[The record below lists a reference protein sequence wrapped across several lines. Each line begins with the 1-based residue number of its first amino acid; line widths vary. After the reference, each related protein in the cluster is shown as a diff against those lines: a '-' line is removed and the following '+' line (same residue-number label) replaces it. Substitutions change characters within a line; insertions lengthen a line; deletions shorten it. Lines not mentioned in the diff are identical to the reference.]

1 MKITKKITS
10 IVLALLLA
18 VSAFAGLAITANAAP
33 AYSYD
38 KPASA
43 TLKIHKGDIDQV
55 GDGTTQVG
63 DNATNKVIG
72 NTNTL
77 TGTELDEPAD
87 FKALTKVQ
95 AQFAIYYVGNEKTP
109 VPTNVDKTQYTPK
122 GTVKTD
128 KTTGIATFTADGT
141 DNPLGLYYVEEVNF
155 PDMVTYQ
162 TTAPFFVYL
171 PMTGQNVKDTST
183 TSASYTGMT
192 WLATVDVYPK
202 NLTTLGGATLTKT
215 INNKNVADITAD
227 DKVTQYPEF
236 TIYDITTTQP
246 TEGEGNVL
254 DYTGV
259 PVVAGN
265 IVIGTAYATYTVNAD
280 DRYATATVAQ
290 KNGTIAVDGLP
301 VGRYRFVE
309 TKPAIVDGKTL
320 PIATYQD
327 FTISIGQNV
336 DVVTADISDSATAD
350 GAVAFGTVTKTADD
364 NATYSFTVN
373 NSTEPTV
380 TKEVTKA
387 DGAKTN
393 GDGGSFNIGDNVVW
407 TITPDVPTDIA
418 NYQKFEITD
427 NVDSRLDF
435 VYADGGAAADAVV
448 VKLDGTEVTT
458 GFTKTVTG
466 RAIKVEITDFAALI
480 GKTLTIEIT
489 TKINSS
495 ADADAQINNKA
506 TLDYTNE
513 YGHTGS
519 DDSLEPYVYTG
530 AFKIEKV
537 DAADSTKMLANV
549 EFTLTDSTGAAVNV
563 TYDNAKKIYV
573 VDKTSN
579 SNTVKTEADGT
590 IYVKGLK
597 YATGTNAYKLTE
609 TKTNNGYQ
617 LLSAPVDIT
626 VAYGTGTNAVT
637 VKNVK
642 QPDLP
647 LTGGMGTILF
657 TVAGLALIG
666 GGAFFFIRS
675 RKTRKE
681 EI

>member
-33 AYSYD
+33 TFSTT
-38 KPASA
+38 KPTSA
-43 TLKIHKGDIDQV
+43 TLNIHKGDIDHV
-55 GDGTTQVG
+55 GDDSTQTSG
-63 DNATNKVIG
+63 DNKVIG
-72 NTNTL
+72 NINTL
-77 TGTELDEPAD
+77 TGTELDAPAN

-109 VPTNVDKTQYTPK
+109 VPTTVNKDSYDPK
-122 GTVKTD
+122 GTVTTD

-141 DNPLGLYYVEEVNF
+141 TNPLGLYYVEEVNF
-155 PDMVTYQ
+155 PDMVTYK
-162 TTAPFFVYL
+162 TAAPFFVYL
-171 PMTGQNVKDTST
+171 PMTAQNVKGDD
-183 TSASYTGMT
+183 ASNNGTK
-192 WLATVDVYPK
+192 WLSTVDVYPK
-202 NLTTLGGATLTKT
+202 NLTTLGGATLKKT
-215 INNKNVADITAD
+215 INNKNVADITDD

-236 TIYDITTTQP
+236 TIYDITTTNP
-246 TEGEGNVL
+246 TAGEDGVL

-259 PVVAGN
+259 PVVASD
-265 IVIGTAYATYTVNAD
+265 IAIGSEYAAYTVNAD

-290 KNGTIAVDGLP
+290 KNGVIAVDGLP
-301 VGRYRFVE
+301 VGTYRFVE
-309 TKPAIVDGKTL
+309 TTPAIVDGKTL

-327 FTISIGQNV
+327 FTIAIGKNV
-336 DVVTADISDSATAD
+336 DVVTADSDS
-350 GAVAFGTVTKTADD
+350 FGTITVATGDDVANYTKE
-364 NATYSFTVN
+364 VN

-387 DGAKTN
+387 DGTTKTTS
-393 GDGGSFNIGDNVVW
+393 DGGSFNIGDNVVW
-407 TITPDVPTDIA
+407 TITPDIPSDIA
-418 NYQKFEITD
+418 KYQKFEITD

-435 VYADGGAAADAVV
+435 VYADGGSAADAVV
-448 VKLDGTEVTT
+448 VKLDGAEVTT
-458 GFTKTVTG
+458 GFTKTVTD
-466 RAIKVEITDFAALI
+466 RAVKVAINDFTALI

-489 TKINSS
+489 TKINAS
-495 ADADAQINNKA
+495 AVADEQIENQAKLN
-506 TLDYTNE
+506 YTNE

-519 DDSLEPYVYTG
+519 DDSEKPYVYTG
-530 AFKIEKV
+530 AFKIVKEDSA
-537 DAADSTKMLANV
+537 DASKKLENV
-549 EFTLTDSTGAAVNV
+549 EFELILAAGAGSAVNV
-563 TYDNAKKIYV
+563 RKESDGVYV
-573 VDKTSN
+573 VDPTSSSNKVVTN
-579 SNTVKTEADGT
+579 SNGE
-590 IYVKGLK
+590 IYVKGLA
-597 YATGTNAYKLTE
+597 YGTDAYQLTE

-626 VAYGTGTNAVT
+626 VANGTGTNAVT

-666 GGAFFFIRS
+666 GSAFFFIRS
-675 RKTRKE
+675 RKSRKE

>member
-33 AYSYD
+33 TFSTN

-43 TLKIHKGDIDQV
+43 TLNIHKGDIDQV
-55 GDGTTQVG
+55 GNGSTQTSG
-63 DNATNKVIG
+63 DNKVIG

-77 TGTELDEPAD
+77 TGTELDKPAN

-95 AQFAIYYVGNEKTP
+95 AQFAIYYVGDEKTS
-109 VPTNVDKTQYTPK
+109 VPTTVNKDSYAPK
-122 GTVKTD
+122 GTVTTD

-141 DNPLGLYYVEEVNF
+141 TNPLGLYYVEEVNF
-155 PDMVTYQ
+155 PDMVTYE
-162 TTAPFFVYL
+162 TAAPFFVYL
-171 PMTGQNVKDTST
+171 PMTAQNVKDTDT
-183 TSASYTGMT
+183 TSASVTGTT

-202 NLTTLGGATLTKT
+202 NLTTLGGATLKKT
-215 INNKNVADITAD
+215 INNKNVADITDD
-227 DKVTQYPEF
+227 DKVTQYPKF
-236 TIYDITTTQP
+236 TIYDITTTNP
-246 TEGEGNVL
+246 TAGEDGVL

-259 PVVAGN
+259 PVVASD
-265 IVIGTAYATYTVNAD
+265 IAIGSEYAAYTVNAD
-280 DRYATATVAQ
+280 SRYVTATVAQ
-290 KNGTIAVDGLP
+290 KNGVIAVDGLP
-301 VGRYRFVE
+301 VGTYRFVE
-309 TKPAIVDGKTL
+309 TTPAIVDGKTL
-320 PIATYQD
+320 PVATYQD
-327 FTISIGQNV
+327 FTITIGKNV
-336 DVVTADISDSATAD
+336 DVVTANDAT
-350 GAVAFGTVTKTADD
+350 FGTITVATGDDVANYTKE
-364 NATYSFTVN
+364 VN

-387 DGAKTN
+387 DGTTKTT

-407 TITPDVPTDIA
+407 TITPDIPSDIA
-418 NYQKFEITD
+418 KYQKFEITD

-435 VYADGGAAADAVV
+435 VYADGGSAADAVV
-448 VKLDGTEVTT
+448 VKLDGAEVTT

-466 RAIKVEITDFAALI
+466 RAVKVAINDFTALTD
-480 GKTLTIEIT
+480 KTLTIEIT

-495 ADADAQINNKA
+495 AAADEQIDNQA

-519 DDSLEPYVYTG
+519 DDSENPFVYTG
-530 AFKIEKV
+530 AFKIVKE
-537 DAADSTKMLANV
+537 DSADSTKKLDGV

-563 TYDNAKKIYV
+563 TYDNDNKIYV
-573 VDKTSN
+573 VDKTSS
-579 SNTVKTEADGT
+579 SNTVVTANGGV
-590 IYVKGLK
+590 IYVKGLA
-597 YATGTNAYKLTE
+597 YGTDAYQLTE

-626 VAYGTGTNAVT
+626 VAIGTGTNAVT

-657 TVAGLALIG
+657 TVAGLALVG
-666 GGAFFFIRS
+666 GSAFFFIRS
-675 RKTRKE
+675 RKSRKE